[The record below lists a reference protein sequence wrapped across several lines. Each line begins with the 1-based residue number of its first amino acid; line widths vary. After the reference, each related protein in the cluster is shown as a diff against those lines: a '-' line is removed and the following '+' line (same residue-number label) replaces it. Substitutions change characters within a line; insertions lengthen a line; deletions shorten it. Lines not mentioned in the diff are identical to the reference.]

1 MEAVRDRSALWQW
14 GAELRCGSVGLH
26 CNVAVSDC
34 TAVEQCGTA
43 LRRGSVGL
51 NCTVA
56 VGGQGRLTP
65 GCWRLPVPRCAG
77 AYRGGGRGGPH
88 PRLWA
93 PPCSL
98 TCGGVLRWGAPH
110 PGLLAPPLCRV
121 LRGCT
126 AVGGGGRLTPGC
138 WRLPVPRVE
147 GGGGLLTTGCWSPG
161 CHCGLCPATSPQV
174 IGGPGVGAGRLW
186 RLSRAC
192 CWCRRERLVD
202 AVARAWLCCG
212 CARVVADRRCAL
224 CCSVARGWARAGG
237 CLSAVR
243 AARGA
248 LLRVCSRP
256 SSLGQ

>member
-1 MEAVRDRSALWQW
+1 MAVCDRTARWQCGTAPHCGCVGPHCMEAVRDRSALWQW

-126 AVGGGGRLTPGC
+126 AVGGGGRLTPDC

-147 GGGGLLTTGCWSPG
+147 GGGVS
-161 CHCGLCPATSPQV
+161 SPQD
-174 IGGPGVGAGRLW
+174 VGAP
-186 RLSRAC
+186 
-192 CWCRRERLVD
+192 
-202 AVARAWLCCG
+202 VATVG
-212 CARVVADRRCAL
+212 CARPPHPRLLVVPAWGQAGCG
-224 CCSVARGWARAGG
+224 GWR
-237 CLSAVR
+237 VR
-243 AARGA
+243 AAGAGASVWWTRWRARGCVA
-248 LLRVCSRP
+248 GARV
-256 SSLGQ
+256 SSLTGGARCAAR